1 MEQIYRV
8 GTRTSP
14 LALRQVDEALASL
27 QKVYPKLKVEIIGI
41 DTYGDKDKS
50 RPISAIEGSDFFTRE
65 IDEALLKEK
74 IDFAVHS
81 AKDLPDELRE
91 GLKVAAITSSI
102 DSCDVLVS
110 KKNVKI
116 GELPVGAKIGTSSIR
131 RKSQLKIYRD
141 DFEIVDIRGDI
152 QQRLNILRNS
162 DLDAI
167 LIAAAGLIRLG
178 LEDEISQ
185 RLSSDIM
192 QPHPQ
197 QGALAIVVRRE
208 DGELFRLLNV
218 LNNKK
223 SQQEKINL

>member
-65 IDEALLKEK
+65 IDEALLKKK

-81 AKDLPDELRE
+81 AKDLPDKLGE

-102 DSCDVLVS
+102 DPCDVLVS

-208 DGELFRLLNV
+208 DRELFRLLNV

-223 SQQEKINL
+223 ELSEV

>member
-223 SQQEKINL
+223 ELSEV

>member
-14 LALRQVDEALASL
+14 LALRQVDEILTSL
-27 QKVYPKLKVEIIGI
+27 RKIYPKFKVEVIGI

-50 RPISAIEGSDFFTRE
+50 RPISDIEGSDFFTRE
-65 IDEALLKEK
+65 IDEALLKNK

-81 AKDLPDELRE
+81 AKDLPDELGQ

-102 DSCDVLVS
+102 ESCDVLVS
-110 KKNVKI
+110 KKNVKLK
-116 GELPVGAKIGTSSIR
+116 ELPSGAKIGTSSIR
-131 RKSQLKIYRD
+131 RKSQLKAYRD
-141 DFEIVDIRGDI
+141 DFKIIDIRGDI

-178 LEDEISQ
+178 LEGEISQ

-192 QPHPQ
+192 QPHPR

-208 DGELFRLLNV
+208 DKKLFKLLNV

-223 SQQEKINL
+223 EVSKV